1 MAALKG
7 YYYYDVTV
15 FFMEVVASEGRLG
28 FAAYLRRRSC
38 IIVVSY
44 YFVAVVSG

>member
-7 YYYYDVTV
+7 YYYDVAV
-15 FFMEVVASEGRLG
+15 FLIEVVANDGRLG

-38 IIVVSY
+38 IIEVSY
-44 YFVAVVSG
+44 YFVAAVSG

>member
-7 YYYYDVTV
+7 YYVDVAV
-15 FFMEVVASEGRLG
+15 FFIEVVASEGRLG

-38 IIVVSY
+38 IFVVSY
-44 YFVAVVSG
+44 YFVAAGSG